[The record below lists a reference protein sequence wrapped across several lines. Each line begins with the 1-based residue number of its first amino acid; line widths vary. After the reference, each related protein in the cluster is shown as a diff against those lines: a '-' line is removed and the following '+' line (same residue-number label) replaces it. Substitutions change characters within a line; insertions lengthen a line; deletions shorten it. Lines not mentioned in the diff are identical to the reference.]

1 MAARAPLS
9 TQICLMPE
17 ANSVLTAWESFYVI
31 IGSSAGALTGLQFVV
46 IALIAD
52 TRGKANQ
59 TTIDTFATPTI
70 VHFCVVLLTSAML
83 SSPWPTLHGAAIGLG
98 VIGTWGLGYTFLVL
112 RRTFRV
118 KEYRPVMEDWIWHI
132 TLPFVS
138 YAVFLVAAF
147 TLDSYRTVSLFFIG
161 GMNLLLLFIGIHN
174 AWDTVTFLVT
184 GAGQSPENKP
194 TPVEPSAPAIPARP
208 AIDQAPRSSD

>member
-1 MAARAPLS
+1 MQEASSILS
-9 TQICLMPE
+9 
-17 ANSVLTAWESFYVI
+17 AWESFYVI

-52 TRGKANQ
+52 TQVRANL

-83 SSPWPTLHGAAIGLG
+83 SSPWPTVHGAAIGLG

-118 KEYRPVMEDWIWHI
+118 KDYRPVMEDWIWHV
-132 TLPFVS
+132 TLPFIA
-138 YAVFLVAAF
+138 YAVFLIAAF
-147 TLDSYRTVSLFFIG
+147 TLEPYRTVSLFFIG

-174 AWDTVTFLVT
+174 AWDTVTFLVA
-184 GAGQSPENKP
+184 GGGQSAKKEPETVAPIAKSEA
-194 TPVEPSAPAIPARP
+194 VIPS
-208 AIDQAPRSSD
+208 Q